1 LPKLVLTEE
10 ARSSLKVPLGRLLLG
25 EGSLIYNEIARL
37 ISVKR
42 PPRVI
47 FVGDA
52 VSRNATVTRIR
63 RDLMI
68 IDNREMRAET
78 ESFDTS
84 SERTFRV
91 RNEPGT
97 ICMEAWA
104 AVEDAVE
111 SGNAVVIV
119 DGEEDLLTLVAMTV
133 APLGSFVIYGQ
144 PDKGVVLVEIDE
156 EARKKA
162 KVLVQGMTRS
172 D

>member
-1 LPKLVLTEE
+1 MLTEE
-10 ARSSLKVPLGRLLLG
+10 ARPSLKVPLGRLLHG
-25 EGSLIYNEIARL
+25 KASQIYNEIARL
-37 ISVKR
+37 ISFKK

-52 VSRNATVTRIR
+52 VSRNATAKRIR

-68 IDNREMRAET
+68 IDNREMRGQTKA
-78 ESFDTS
+78 FDAS
-84 SERTFRV
+84 AERTFRV
-91 RNEPGT
+91 RNEPST
-97 ICMEAWA
+97 IGLEAWA

-119 DGEEDLLTLVAMTV
+119 DGEEDLLTLVAMMV
-133 APLGSFVIYGQ
+133 APLGSLVIYGQ

-162 KVLVQGMTRS
+162 KVLVQGMTRG

>member
-25 EGSLIYNEIARL
+25 ESPQIYNEIARL

-42 PPRVI
+42 PPRVV

-52 VSRNATVTRIR
+52 VSRNATVKRIR

-68 IDNREMRAET
+68 IDNREMRGQTET
-78 ESFDTS
+78 FNTY

-97 ICMEAWA
+97 IAMEAWA

-162 KVLVQGMTRS
+162 KVLVQGMTRG